1 MAKFIKLTDRK
12 TGAAFV
18 LNVETIEY
26 IQHGTAG
33 VGSALV
39 TTTNHTK
46 YVVTEA
52 MDDILQTLSDVGVA
66 VLTVAKET
74 LSTMEGVDT
83 NGNETEL

>member
-12 TGAAFV
+12 TGAPFV

-46 YVVTEA
+46 YVVPET

-66 VLTVAKET
+66 VLTVAQKT
-74 LSTMEGVDT
+74 PTIMEGDT
-83 NGNETEL
+83 VGQV